1 MRLKKD
7 IYNKNIST
15 IHIYYYYF
23 FFYLKQNKIKQDLK
37 KERKKNTNSKRKK
50 MSTSKNRS
58 SISKLWLNWNFSLFC
73 QMSLIKQTGSFFSS
87 RKSLETKTST
97 GQLQ

>member
-1 MRLKKD
+1 MQFTTTRLKKD

-37 KERKKNTNSKRKK
+37 KERKKKPH
-50 MSTSKNRS
+50 
-58 SISKLWLNWNFSLFC
+58 
-73 QMSLIKQTGSFFSS
+73 QQT
-87 RKSLETKTST
+87 KENVYV
-97 GQLQ
+97 